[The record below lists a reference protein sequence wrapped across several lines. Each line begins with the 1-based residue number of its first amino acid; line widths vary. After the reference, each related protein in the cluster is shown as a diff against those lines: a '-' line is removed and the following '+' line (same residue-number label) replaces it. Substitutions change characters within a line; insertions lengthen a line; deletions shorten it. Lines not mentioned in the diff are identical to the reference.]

1 MGTRGYSNQG
11 LSKTAVTMKFSSRKD
26 ALFAGTIL
34 CVNTLLIGIAI
45 NILLFSQFNAE
56 SIFAL
61 ILILANVGLLFWMF
75 FGTRY
80 TLSEDGHL
88 SYRSGPVHGKIAV
101 SRIREIQ
108 KGKTLWVGL
117 RPATARKGLIL
128 KYDRF
133 NEIYI
138 SPKTNDTFIAEI
150 LLLNPGI
157 TIT

>member
-1 MGTRGYSNQG
+1 MIFR
-11 LSKTAVTMKFSSRKD
+11 SRKD
-26 ALFAGTIL
+26 GVFTFTIL
-34 CVNTLLIGIAI
+34 AVNTLLIGIAI
-45 NILLFSQFNAE
+45 NILLSALLNVE
-56 SIFAL
+56 TIFAL

-80 TLSEDGHL
+80 ALSTDGYL
-88 SYRSGPVHGKIAV
+88 SYRSGPVRGKIAV

-117 RPATARKGLIL
+117 RPATARKGLII

-138 SPKTNDTFIAEI
+138 SPESNDSFCEAILNINPEI
-150 LLLNPGI
+150 II
-157 TIT
+157 TT